1 VMDKA
6 DTGKMKG
13 VDGKR
18 PTINDVAS
26 LAGVSKKTVSRV
38 INSVP
43 KVSPATA
50 EKVNVAIEQLGFVPN
65 FQARG
70 LAARYSYLLGF
81 VYDNPNAYYVLEMLN
96 SFLRQCRENGF
107 ELIVHPCDYRSPGF
121 TTDIVRFAR
130 QSQVDGLVLLP
141 PISEF
146 DELLS
151 ALAAEH
157 LPFVR
162 IGSREDAHHAPMV
175 RCDDEDAAARM
186 TTHLLDLGHDKIAF
200 IAGHPDHASS
210 HARLRGYENVLQ
222 NEGIPLRPE
231 YIRWSKYTFES
242 GEEQGGA
249 LLDLAD
255 PPTAIFASNDAVACG
270 VMHIAHERGIAVPAE
285 LSVAGYDDS
294 PIALQI
300 WPSLTTLRQPVG
312 HIGKIAA
319 NELIKSI
326 RGEHG
331 ERFETIVLHPELK
344 LREST
349 APPTY
354 RDPGKDTV

>member
-1 VMDKA
+1 MKKTASDKMTTA
-6 DTGKMKG
+6 
-13 VDGKR
+13 VDKR
-18 PTINDVAS
+18 PTINDVAR

-43 KVSPATA
+43 KVSPGTA
-50 EKVNVAIEQLGFVPN
+50 QKVNAAIEKLGFVPN

-96 SFLRQCRENGF
+96 SFLPQCRENGF
-107 ELIVHPCDYRSPGF
+107 ELIVHPCDYRSPEF
-121 TTDIVRFAR
+121 TADIVRFAR
-130 QSQVDGLVLLP
+130 KSRVDGLVLLP

-151 ALAAEH
+151 ELSSERV
-157 LPFVR
+157 PFVR
-162 IGSREDAHHAPMV
+162 IGSREYGHSAPMV

-186 TTHLLDLGHDKIAF
+186 TTYLMDLGHDKIAF

-210 HARLRGYENVLQ
+210 HARLQGYKNVLQ
-222 NEGIPLRPE
+222 NNGMALRPE
-231 YIRWSKYTFES
+231 YILWSKYTFQS
-242 GEEQGGA
+242 GVERGRE
-249 LLDLAD
+249 LLELAD

-270 VMHIAHERGIAVPAE
+270 AMHAAHDLGIDVPAE

-312 HIGKIAA
+312 HIGKFAA
-319 NELIKSI
+319 QELIKSI

-331 ERFETIVLHPELK
+331 DRFETIILHPQLK
-344 LREST
+344 VRDST
-349 APPTY
+349 APP
-354 RDPGKDTV
+354 RR